1 MLWNDFNLQLMF
13 GSYNW
18 ELIDMEN
25 AMIAG
30 HNNTHRKSVLLMV
43 FYAASFIRQT
53 STQDFI
59 TIYTECEG
67 GGSKIIMCS
76 NLVQMMIRW
85 TSARDCEPK

>member
-1 MLWNDFNLQLMF
+1 MF
-13 GSYNW
+13 GSYSW

-30 HNNTHRKSVLLMV
+30 HNNTHIKSVLLMIS
-43 FYAASFIRQT
+43 YAASFIWQT
-53 STQDFI
+53 STQHFI

-67 GGSKIIMCS
+67 GGRPSKIIMGS
-76 NLVQMMIRW
+76 NLAQMMIRW